1 MNEDVTLIKL
11 KNAKGEEK
19 EIKFASLPPT
29 ALTLKYLAPILKK
42 KSDQGEN
49 ISSLINAI
57 SHSLSINYN
66 EEEVEEILD
75 CIPVVGEDTQ
85 LLNQITECI
94 FRNLK

>member
-1 MNEDVTLIKL
+1 MNEDITLIKL

-19 EIKFASLPPT
+19 EVKFSALPPT

-57 SHSLSINYN
+57 SHSLSLNYN
-66 EEEVEEILD
+66 EEEVEEILN

-94 FRNLK
+94 FCKLK